1 MKSSE
6 RIVFSRR
13 RWLWLDPFLRHYVR
27 RRVHAVHVE
36 GELEWSPE
44 AVNVIMPQHVGRL
57 DGFIIR
63 MIQRKAAPSAR
74 LVTIMLDEQL
84 NRHPVFRKAGAVGI
98 SPGSLKSAR
107 MLKKMIDSEF
117 VAGDCIS
124 IFPQGRIETV
134 DADPS
139 LIKGGYRHFDHPRI
153 PTRFI
158 PVAISVEPLTHSKPS
173 VFVRIGQAVEMDQ
186 AANAFAETVTG
197 LRSWLQAHGE
207 TAGEAWPGERLL

>member
-98 SPGSLKSAR
+98 SPGSLESAR
-107 MLKKMIDSEF
+107 MLKKMIDSEL

-134 DADPS
+134 DADPR

-158 PVAISVEPLTHSKPS
+158 PVAIAVEPLTHSKPS

-197 LRSWLQAHGE
+197 LRSWLKAHGE